1 MHDKGH
7 NSNRGAV
14 IIRGLRSEPEA
25 EQLFSGGD
33 AEAVLWAH
41 SFGKWAFAMLTAKTP
56 SGSPE
61 ILVRATMTAYLTG
74 RMDYRPGRDESV
86 RCADLTDAQE
96 KVGDPMDALL

>member
-33 AEAVLWAH
+33 AEAVL
-41 SFGKWAFAMLTAKTP
+41 
-56 SGSPE
+56 
-61 ILVRATMTAYLTG
+61 
-74 RMDYRPGRDESV
+74 
-86 RCADLTDAQE
+86 
-96 KVGDPMDALL
+96 